1 MMPRRP
7 NSGSRPTSDGGRPQR
22 LAAARSP
29 HGRPRA
35 ARSPRVA
42 RSPRIGAPSS
52 APSVAEQQ
60 PPPVA
65 RIVDFGER
73 REECAAAASAQRRRR
88 RDADEAEFEGRAAPR
103 PNRNRLNARW
113 REQWRIVMV
122 DIAMGPLPAHLSSR
136 GGRSAP
142 WTLALHPALSL
153 SLRPRPALGAH
164 LRHPCRVPQTKT
176 VDVQHLGGV

>member
-1 MMPRRP
+1 MPRRP

-29 HGRPRA
+29 HGRPRP
-35 ARSPRVA
+35 ARSPRAA
-42 RSPRIGAPSS
+42 RSPRIGAPTS
-52 APSVAEQQ
+52 APSTAEQQ

-73 REECAAAASAQRRRR
+73 REERAAAASAQRRRR

-103 PNRNRLNARW
+103 PNGPNARW

-142 WTLALHPALSL
+142 LARGQARAAACPTHGQKRNRTRAAQKEKSFFET
-153 SLRPRPALGAH
+153 
-164 LRHPCRVPQTKT
+164 RVFLQ
-176 VDVQHLGGV
+176 D